1 VLSRLVILFY
11 ALMLMQSAVIT
22 QSLAEEQ
29 YENLVQ
35 IRIGHFV
42 ADMGAVDLYIDD
54 VKAVI
59 DSMAFGTVSAWYQL
73 PEGDYQLSIVPAGQG
88 IADAVLV
95 DEITLIGDGWYSVF
109 VGGLLGADDLFLD
122 VVEEDYKRLEF
133 GQTRLSFY
141 NGFAESMTMVVDSD
155 GNRLAFLDNHNRP
168 IVRYASLVMLAG
180 DRQIQFLEGLNNNRV
195 LFDLGD
201 LSYGQQR
208 HYLIALVGGTTNP
221 RIVIVSTHLLTLADD
236 IQGDLR
242 TVDDENASLTG
253 FIRVVHLSSGTPPI
267 DAYLNEQATELEA
280 VEFSEITDFIEVEI
294 GAHTVQIVTGDDASD
309 ALIETDIVLRGGQYL
324 TIAIYGFIEGDT
336 FGVIAFEE
344 DLSPIER
351 GLFRLTVFQAIPT
364 GASLAVLRDDGLD
377 VISFLT
383 YPGFLGGSSSAKAEL
398 VTGAYGFS
406 VVDLSNSLETLVEI
420 PIISY
425 GEGRNYLLAFIPI
438 DVGYVIE
445 SIELPQNQ

>member
-1 VLSRLVILFY
+1 MLSRLVILFY
-11 ALMLMQSAVIT
+11 AVMLMPSAVIT
-22 QSLAEEQ
+22 QSLTEEQ
-29 YENLVQ
+29 DANLAQ

-42 ADMGAVDLYIDD
+42 ADMGEVDLFIDD
-54 VKAVI
+54 IKAVV
-59 DSMAFGTVSAWYQL
+59 DNMAFGTVSAWYQL
-73 PEGDYQLSIVPAGQG
+73 PAGDYQLTVVPSGADR
-88 IADAVLV
+88 ADAVLQT
-95 DEITLIGDGWYSVF
+95 DFSLSADGWYSGF
-109 VGGLLGADDLFLD
+109 IGGLAGAERLFLD
-122 VVEEDYKRLEF
+122 VVEEDYERLEF

-141 NGFAESMTMVVDSD
+141 NGFAEAMTMVVDAD
-155 GNRLAFLDNHNRP
+155 GNRLAFLDNHNQP
-168 IVRYASLVMLAG
+168 VVRYASLVMMAG
-180 DRQIQFLEGLNNNRV
+180 ERNIQFLEGLNNNN
-195 LFDLGD
+195 LLYDLGD

-208 HYLIALVGGTTNP
+208 HYLIALIGGTTTP
-221 RIVIVSTHLLTLADD
+221 RIVVISTHLLTLTDD

-242 TVDDENASLTG
+242 AFDDENDALTG
-253 FIRVVHLSSGTPPI
+253 FIRLAHLSSGTPP
-267 DAYLNEQATELEA
+267 AQLYLNQQLSELET
-280 VEFSEITDFIEVEI
+280 VEFGDISEFIELDS
-294 GAHTVQIVTGDDASD
+294 GTYTVQIVTGDDVSD
-309 ALIETDIVLRGGQYL
+309 SLIETDVILRGGQYL
-324 TIAIYGFIEGDT
+324 TVAIYGFIEGDT

-406 VVDLSNSLETLVEI
+406 VVDLADPLETLVEI
-420 PIISY
+420 PMLSY